1 MNGRFTKG
9 YLSEDRFRG
18 VCMGWLWGTNPATG
32 DVTLSE
38 HFDRLD
44 RAGQIEMLSLFID
57 FLDAERAILIREQD
71 REGGQ

>member
-9 YLSEDRFRG
+9 YGSDDRFRG
-18 VCMGWLWGTNPATG
+18 ICMGWLWGTNPENG

-44 RAGQIEMLSLFID
+44 RTGQIEMLSLFID
-57 FLDAERAILIREQD
+57 FLDVERAVLIREQN
-71 REGGQ
+71 REEEQ